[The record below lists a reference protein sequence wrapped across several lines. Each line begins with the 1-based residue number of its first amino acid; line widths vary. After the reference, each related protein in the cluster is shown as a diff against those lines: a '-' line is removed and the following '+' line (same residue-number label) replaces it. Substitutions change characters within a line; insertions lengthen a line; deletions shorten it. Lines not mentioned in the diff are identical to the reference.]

1 MHRRVQKR
9 RRRDTDK
16 DVRDAPRRLSNDSD
30 SEERPSSSEGPSQ
43 KKQPAVPA
51 MGFMATIRG
60 ILTFIDAHP
69 SLPTTLS
76 IYLQFVL
83 NCFLTGLL
91 ILMIYKG
98 FSVISN
104 DINERAIM
112 ESSEIIAEMAS
123 CAHEYHENRCERDS
137 RVPAMEMV
145 CNNWE
150 KCMARDPF
158 KVGRSR
164 LSAGMFAEIFN
175 SFIEP
180 ISFKAIVR
188 LPPYLHSL
196 SPCLRRNPQISNAL
210 ATDRRHL
217 GNRPLLRDQQ
227 HVLRAMA
234 IATSPSTAASFVRV
248 SRAAAA
254 ADGVSSW

>member
-1 MHRRVQKR
+1 
-9 RRRDTDK
+9 
-16 DVRDAPRRLSNDSD
+16 
-30 SEERPSSSEGPSQ
+30 
-43 KKQPAVPA
+43 
-51 MGFMATIRG
+51 MATIRG

-76 IYLQFVL
+76 IYLQFIL

-150 KCMARDPF
+150 KCMARDPY

-188 LPPYLHSL
+188 LPPHPHSL
-196 SPCLRRNPQISNAL
+196 SPYLRRNLKFLMHQLQIVVISVIVLCFVINNMSFGLWRSRHPPPPPHPSYAYHAPPQQQMGFPPGSEHYYNHFGNHMGLQHA
-210 ATDRRHL
+210 AHQGGHSVEGGSPMKRL
-217 GNRPLLRDQQ
+217 GN
-227 HVLRAMA
+227 M
-234 IATSPSTAASFVRV
+234 
-248 SRAAAA
+248 
-254 ADGVSSW
+254 